1 MTADCELTPSRQITY
16 VALRAAFVTTLDSL
30 LQHSLDPL
38 SNGQRSHEFFGCFPT
53 LHGTAPQIQLECLL
67 RTWHRWNQ
75 SEFLEP
81 DLLDEF
87 VLYAAFETL
96 ARIASDSHNKSL
108 RVVLNGPHTT
118 LLKSD
123 QWLASQARCLLI
135 CPPSAPQSS
144 LFREMSQID
153 RRGPAFVSESPTEP
167 DAAMEELLSL
177 VGRWVAQKS
186 VVLGSHG
193 LLTQDEQDLL
203 RAFFEEHPGLVR

>member
-1 MTADCELTPSRQITY
+1 MTSDCELTPGRQITY

-30 LQHSLDPL
+30 LQYSLDPHAN
-38 SNGQRSHEFFGCFPT
+38 SPRSHEFLGCFPT

-75 SEFLEP
+75 GEFLEP

-87 VLYAAFETL
+87 VFYAAFETL

-108 RVVLNGPHTT
+108 RVVLNGPHIPV
-118 LLKSD
+118 LKMD
-123 QWLASQARCLLI
+123 HWLASQAKCLLI
-135 CPPSAPQSS
+135 CPSNPPRSS
-144 LFREMSQID
+144 LLREMSQIS
-153 RRGPAFVSESPTEP
+153 RQGQPFFSKSAEEP
-167 DAAMEELLSL
+167 DAARQELLAL
-177 VGRWVAQKS
+177 VGRWVARKEL
-186 VVLGSHG
+186 VLGSKG